1 MSALDDIR
9 ARIAAAETRAGRP
22 AGSVRLV
29 AVSKVQPLARI
40 EAILDAGH
48 RLFGEN
54 RVQEAQ
60 GKWPD
65 LRDRYGEIE
74 LHLIGPL
81 QTNKVKAAMD
91 LFDTIQSVD
100 RLRLATRIA
109 GEAQERGA
117 CPDLYVQVNTGE
129 EKQKAGIAPG
139 DADAFIARCRE
150 EMDLPVTGVMA
161 IPPAD
166 EPPEAH
172 FDMLAQIA
180 ERNGVSEISMG
191 MSADFETA
199 VEWGATSVRVGSA
212 LFGARDPSAVTG
224 TVRNG

>member
-1 MSALDDIR
+1 MSGLTDIT
-9 ARIAAAETRAGRP
+9 ARIERAARAANRDP
-22 AGSVRLV
+22 ASVRLI

-40 EAILDAGH
+40 EAILDEGH

-65 LRDRYGEIE
+65 LRERYGEID

-81 QTNKVKAAMD
+81 QTNKVKPAMD
-91 LFDTIQSVD
+91 LFDTIQSLD
-100 RLRLATRIA
+100 RNRLAVKIA
-109 GEAQERGA
+109 TEAQERGT
-117 CPDLYVQVNTGE
+117 CPDLYVQVNTGA
-129 EKQKAGIAPG
+129 EKQKAGIAPE

-150 EMDLPVTGVMA
+150 EMDLPVIGIMA

-166 EPPEAH
+166 EPPDSH
-172 FDMLAQIA
+172 FDLLAQIA
-180 ERNGVSEISMG
+180 ERNGLVEISMG

-199 VEWGATSVRVGSA
+199 IAFGATAVRVGSA
-212 LFGARDPSAVTG
+212 LFGERIPTG
-224 TVRNG
+224 G

>member
-1 MSALDDIR
+1 MSGLTDIT
-9 ARIAAAETRAGRP
+9 ARIERAVRAANRDP
-22 AGSVRLV
+22 ASVRLI

-40 EAILDAGH
+40 EAILDEGH

-65 LRDRYGEIE
+65 LRERYGEID

-81 QTNKVKAAMD
+81 QTNKVKPAMD
-91 LFDTIQSVD
+91 LFDTIQSLD
-100 RLRLATRIA
+100 RNRLAVKIA
-109 GEAQERGA
+109 TEAQERGT
-117 CPDLYVQVNTGE
+117 CPDLYVQVNTGA
-129 EKQKAGIAPG
+129 EKQKAGIAPD

-150 EMDLPVTGVMA
+150 EMDLPVIGIMA

-166 EPPEAH
+166 EPPDSH
-172 FDMLAQIA
+172 FDLLAQIA
-180 ERNGVSEISMG
+180 ERNGLVEISMG

-199 VEWGATSVRVGSA
+199 IAFGATAVRVGSA
-212 LFGARDPSAVTG
+212 LFGERIPTG
-224 TVRNG
+224 G

>member
-1 MSALDDIR
+1 MSGLTDIT
-9 ARIAAAETRAGRP
+9 ARIERAARAANRDP
-22 AGSVRLV
+22 ASVRLI

-40 EAILDAGH
+40 EAILDEGH

-65 LRDRYGEIE
+65 LRERYGEID

-81 QTNKVKAAMD
+81 QTNKVKPAMD
-91 LFDTIQSVD
+91 LFDTIQSLD
-100 RLRLATRIA
+100 RNRLAVKIA
-109 GEAQERGA
+109 TEAQERGT
-117 CPDLYVQVNTGE
+117 CPDLYVQVNTGA
-129 EKQKAGIAPG
+129 EKQKAGIAPD

-150 EMDLPVTGVMA
+150 EMDLPVIGIMA

-166 EPPEAH
+166 EPPDSH
-172 FDMLAQIA
+172 FDLLAQIA
-180 ERNGVSEISMG
+180 ERNGLVEISMG

-199 VEWGATSVRVGSA
+199 IAFGATAVRVGSA
-212 LFGARDPSAVTG
+212 LFGERIPTG
-224 TVRNG
+224 G